1 MTPQQYN
8 FTLTPKETQLLIDA
22 LGTVPIN
29 VGYELFLKLKN
40 EILAQEAAADQKEGA
55 NGK

>member
-29 VGYELFLKLKN
+29 VGYELFEKLKN
-40 EILAQEAAADQKEGA
+40 EIIKQEAAADQKEVTD
-55 NGK
+55 GK